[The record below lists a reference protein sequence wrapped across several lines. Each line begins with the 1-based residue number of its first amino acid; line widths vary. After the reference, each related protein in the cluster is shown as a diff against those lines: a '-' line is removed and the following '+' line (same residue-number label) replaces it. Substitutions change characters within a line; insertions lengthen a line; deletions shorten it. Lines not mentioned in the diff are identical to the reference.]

1 MSIIKGL
8 FMGLGNQKV
17 IPFNK
22 MTAELHSQIS
32 SGLAK
37 LMMVAKASKA
47 KLTKKQQD
55 YIINQ
60 AKQVQEYE
68 DRYITGI
75 KDKSGNIIKKGKET
89 TADLFDLKGQRMDPN
104 KPIMGGQQT
113 GMFDNIFNKMS
124 KEMGNQPKIVRDESI
139 KKNIAEATKKGDFTA
154 IKNQVLRDPDIAREF
169 ALSKKFPFRRDINVR
184 SGEEAIPLARAAKF
198 DDEMKKLNISATPGK
213 DATGTV
219 GEFVNQMKKFNVSD
233 KDIQM
238 MLGSGRSSQVPYV
251 MEQYGLSA
259 SDVVNL
265 LKKGKP
271 LIEGMY
277 QGGRVGLAAGS
288 VPKIFQLLKNPKKV
302 KQAIDNIFPT
312 GDVKYDA
319 TMAAESLVELNPKIF
334 GNKLY
339 DDLDSITRLD
349 IYDAVISPMMSA
361 QAKALRMKKATK
373 PEKTLQSMKEGK
385 GINMSDPEI
394 AKEFEQFMKQT
405 DPEGVKKL
413 EQTLELDNFNLK
425 GRKKNADG
433 GRAGFKDGL
442 SAKINKPFKID
453 RGTLRSMF
461 FNKNNPIITGFN
473 TSELFDLIANLSSLP
488 GLADG
493 GRIGYKDGPDQPGR
507 RKFIKMA
514 GGILGAIPFVGTKLL
529 SKATPAISKAA
540 ELTGPALDKIVETVM
555 SVGKFVSLK
564 GKRVKEMVT
573 KKKHEG
579 VEVTED
585 VADQSYII
593 KKGDKEIYYK
603 PGRQDETGGFEDDII
618 EVIEDRVKKAGG
630 GIGYMLGE

>member
-8 FMGLGNQKV
+8 FMSLGNQKV

-22 MTAELHSQIS
+22 MTPELHNQIS

-60 AKQVQEYE
+60 AKQVQEFE

-89 TADLFDLKGQRMDPN
+89 TADLFDLKGQKMDPN

-124 KEMGNQPKIVRDESI
+124 KEMGKQPKIVRDESI
-139 KKNIAEATKKGDFTA
+139 KKNIAEATKKGDFTG

-277 QGGRVGLAAGS
+277 QGGRIGLKEGRIARILKSLKPFSSENKFSNQLEGILYGEMGLAEGLNLLSGS
-288 VPKIFQLLKNPKKV
+288 GGFGL
-302 KQAIDNIFPT
+302 F
-312 GDVKYDA
+312 
-319 TMAAESLVELNPKIF
+319 AE
-334 GNKLY
+334 
-339 DDLDSITRLD
+339 
-349 IYDAVISPMMSA
+349 
-361 QAKALRMKKATK
+361 
-373 PEKTLQSMKEGK
+373 
-385 GINMSDPEI
+385 
-394 AKEFEQFMKQT
+394 
-405 DPEGVKKL
+405 
-413 EQTLELDNFNLK
+413 
-425 GRKKNADG
+425 
-433 GRAGFKDGL
+433 
-442 SAKINKPFKID
+442 
-453 RGTLRSMF
+453 
-461 FNKNNPIITGFN
+461 
-473 TSELFDLIANLSSLP
+473 
-488 GLADG
+488 G
-493 GRIGYKDGPDQPGR
+493 GRIGYKDGPEKPGR
-507 RKFIKMA
+507 RTFIKTAA
-514 GGILGAIPFVGTKLL
+514 GLMSLLPFGLGKISKVAAPVVA
-529 SKATPAISKAA
+529 KATEIS
-540 ELTGPALDKIVETVM
+540 GPALAKLVETVM
-555 SVGKFVSLK
+555 SAGKLISLK
-564 GKRVKEMVT
+564 GKRVKEMLT
-573 KKKHEG
+573 KKKLG
-579 VEVTED
+579 KVEVEESIED
-585 VADQSYII
+585 GSYII
-593 KKGDKEIYYK
+593 KKDGKEIYYK
-603 PGRQDETGGFEDDII
+603 PGRMDETGGIEDDII